1 MEFRGEDISWF
12 LSTPEEFGGWGGVKL
27 RIDRDINKFVYTLN
41 KKSKLHLKI
50 AITASPLNNIS

>member
-41 KKSKLHLKI
+41 KKKQTPFENS
-50 AITASPLNNIS
+50 NNSQSIK